1 MRQATATRESAED
14 KISSLNQK
22 LSNVSVSI
30 YSDIFLQVPFSTNNQ
45 LFIYLG
51 GIVLGEPHLRLIGG
65 NLCYVQFNL
74 IFGEK

>member
-30 YSDIFLQVPFSTNNQ
+30 YSDIILQVPFSTNNQ

-51 GIVLGEPHLRLIGG
+51 GDRTWRTPFA
-65 NLCYVQFNL
+65 FNWW
-74 IFGEK
+74 